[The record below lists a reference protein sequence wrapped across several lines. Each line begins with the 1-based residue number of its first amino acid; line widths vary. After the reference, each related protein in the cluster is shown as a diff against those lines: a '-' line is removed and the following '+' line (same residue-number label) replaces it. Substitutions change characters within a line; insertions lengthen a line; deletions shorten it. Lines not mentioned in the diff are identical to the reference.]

1 MGSTSK
7 PCLPIIDYSKAK
19 TDRLAVAKELVDA
32 LEHGGFAYIDNVD
45 CFEPWELLKRAEW
58 FFSKPDAWKRK
69 VGTKNYN
76 PDPNCK
82 NVYRGFFAA
91 NPVGNSY
98 KEGFEFGA
106 ELPLDDPVMTRT
118 LLYEHVT
125 WPEEDPDRPNFFR
138 EYLQNYQKKMAAVC
152 KDILHMIALGL
163 GLEETAFDCL
173 IEKPLSTM
181 RMLRYPVRTGP
192 HPEAAVGSDGKK
204 LHCDEHTDSDLLTLV
219 AAFNFPGLQIQKD
232 DENIA
237 MTEWLTVDC
246 RPNSLIMNIGEC
258 LSRMTGGRLKATRH
272 RVLDLGVQRISM
284 PFFMEPSYDADIS
297 KVFVGDKSHGDKW
310 ITDPTCTTYG
320 LWSLKRYKAKSN
332 TEYAGTDLY

>member
-19 TDRLAVAKELVDA
+19 TDRLAVARELVDA

-69 VGTKNYN
+69 VATKNYN
-76 PDPNCK
+76 HDPNCK
-82 NVYRGFFAA
+82 NVYRGYFAP
-91 NPVGNSY
+91 NPEGNSY
-98 KEGFEFGA
+98 KEGFDFGA
-106 ELPLDDPVMTRT
+106 ELPYDDPIMKRT

-125 WPEEDPDRPNFFR
+125 WPDEDDDCPNFR
-138 EYLQNYQKKMAAVC
+138 EYLQKHHDNMTVVS
-152 KDILHMIALGL
+152 KDILRMIALGL
-163 GLEETAFDCL
+163 GLEESAFDSM
-173 IEKPLSTM
+173 IENKPMSTM
-181 RMLRYPVRTGP
+181 RMLCYPVRTGP

-204 LHCDEHTDSDLLTLV
+204 LHCDEHTDSALLTLL
-219 AAFNFPGLQIQKD
+219 ATFNFPGLQIQKD

-246 RPNSLIMNIGEC
+246 RLNSLVMNIGEC
-258 LSRMTGGRLKATRH
+258 LSRMTGGILKATRH

-284 PFFMEPSYDADIS
+284 PFFQGARYDADIS
-297 KVFVGDKSHGDKW
+297 QVFVGDKSHGDKW
-310 ITDPTCTTYG
+310 ITDPTCTTYA

-332 TEYAGTDLY
+332 TEYANTELY